1 MLKDKLIGLYK
12 KIFPLDIVMSS
23 LYYFRNEKPRLKIM
37 TPQKTIEYIEKNSC
51 SIARFGEGEFELVLW
66 SSRNLGFQNHSDEL
80 TKRLE
85 EVLKSRNKNLLI
97 CIPYALN
104 NIYGRTKKSREF
116 WYYWSER
123 KDQRR
128 LITDLIR
135 KYQGTD
141 YIFGDTQIS
150 RPYIAWKTAR
160 NAENMFPQLM
170 NIWKDKDIIIVEG
183 VKTRLGVG
191 NDLFS
196 DAKSIK
202 RILCPAT
209 NAFDY
214 CDIIREKI
222 EEVREEELVLLAL
235 GPTATIIASDL
246 ADKNIRAIDIGHLD
260 IEYEWYLRKAKD
272 HEIVPGKFTNE
283 AEKGNNVD
291 ECQDQWYLS
300 QIVARI
306 CC

>member
-1 MLKDKLIGLYK
+1 MLKDKLIALYK
-12 KIFPLDIVMSS
+12 KIISLNLVMSS
-23 LYYFRNEKPRLKIM
+23 LYCFRNEKPRLKIM

-51 SIARFGEGEFELVLW
+51 SIARFGEGEFELILW
-66 SSRNLGFQNHSDEL
+66 SDKNLGFQNRSDEL
-80 TKRLE
+80 ARRLE
-85 EVLKSRNKNLLI
+85 GVLKSKNKDLLI
-97 CIPYALN
+97 CVPYALN
-104 NIYGRTKKSREF
+104 SIWGRTKKSKMF

-123 KDQRR
+123 KNQRR
-128 LITDLIR
+128 LITDLI
-135 KYQGTD
+135 KEYHDAD
-141 YIFGDTQIS
+141 YVFGDTQIS
-150 RPYIAWKTAR
+150 RPYIAWKSAKNAR
-160 NAENMFPQLM
+160 NIFPQLM
-170 NIWKDKDIIIVEG
+170 NMWKDKDIIIVEG

-214 CDIIREKI
+214 CDVIREKI

-235 GPTATIIASDL
+235 GPTATILASDL

-260 IEYEWYLRKAKD
+260 IEYEWYLRKAKE

-283 AEKGNNVD
+283 AEKGNIVD
-291 ECQDQWYLS
+291 DCQDQWYLS